1 MIRPPP
7 RSTRTDTLLPYT
19 TLFRSHYEADAARSR
34 PRGACET
41 RGIADLTRPFDTNIG
56 RELLHDLIAKA
67 QPQLDV
73 GQART
78 DPDLGNVLQREVDLR
93 HRLEDQS
100 LGEALIII
108 ASEPGVQV
116 PLVRQK
122 DRAFDLEPIRSE
134 ERRVGKECVSTCRS
148 RWSPYP

>member
-1 MIRPPP
+1 MRISDWSSDVCSSDLISLEPGPHP
-7 RSTRTDTLLPYT
+7 
-19 TLFRSHYEADAARSR
+19 HYEADAARIL
-34 PRGACET
+34 PGGACET

-93 HRLEDQS
+93 NRLEDQS
-100 LGEALIII
+100 LGKALIII
-108 ASEPGVQV
+108 ASEQGVQV
-116 PLVRQK
+116 PLVRQEN
-122 DRAFDLEPIRSE
+122 RA
-134 ERRVGKECVSTCRS
+134 
-148 RWSPYP
+148 

>member
-1 MIRPPP
+1 MRISDWSSDVCSSDLISLEPGPHP
-7 RSTRTDTLLPYT
+7 
-19 TLFRSHYEADAARSR
+19 HYEADAARIL

-78 DPDLGNVLQREVDLR
+78 DPALGNVLQTEVHLH
-93 HRLEDQS
+93 HRLGDQP
-100 LGEALIII
+100 LGEAVIMIT
-108 ASEPGVQV
+108 SGPGG
-116 PLVRQK
+116 PFPPFR
-122 DRAFDLEPIRSE
+122 
-134 ERRVGKECVSTCRS
+134 
-148 RWSPYP
+148 

>member
-1 MIRPPP
+1 MSFTSCVLVFVFLMRRRPP
-7 RSTRTDTLLPYT
+7 RSTRTDTLFPYT
-19 TLFRSHYEADAARSR
+19 TLFRSL

-122 DRAFDLEPIRSE
+122 DRAFDLEQIGWGRPEEQRSE
-134 ERRVGKECVSTCRS
+134 LKQLM
-148 RWSPYP
+148 P